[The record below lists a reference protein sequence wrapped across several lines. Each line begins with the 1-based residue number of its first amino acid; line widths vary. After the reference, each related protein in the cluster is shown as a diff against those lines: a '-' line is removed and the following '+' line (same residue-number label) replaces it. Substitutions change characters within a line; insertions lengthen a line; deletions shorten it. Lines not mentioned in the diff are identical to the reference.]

1 MVDSSGNCR
10 LTELENSLLGL
21 PSVYRTYMVQTK
33 KIRSTEL
40 QAVYSFG
47 HLLYELAAGCPL
59 GAPFMD
65 APPPSASVELRM
77 CVCVELRTRARA
89 CVCVCVCR
97 MCV

>member
-1 MVDSSGNCR
+1 MVDSSGSCR

-21 PSVYRTYMVQTK
+21 PSVYRPYMVQTK

-59 GAPFMD
+59 GAAFMD

-77 CVCVELRTRARA
+77 CVEGVWRA
-89 CVCVCVCR
+89 CVCGGRVWRRACV
-97 MCV
+97 